1 MTVTLTIPADI
12 QPLLE
17 EKAAQRGQALP
28 DYLLTLAEA
37 DIYESWQSEEDR
49 EEEVAILK
57 ERIQDRLSGEK
68 GILLED
74 YWAGVMA
81 KRQARVNTPAPEMAA

>member
-1 MTVTLTIPADI
+1 MTVTLTIPPDM

-17 EKAAQRGQALP
+17 ERAARSGQAVP
-28 DYLLTLAEA
+28 DYLLALTGAALYDE
-37 DIYESWQSEEDR
+37 WQSEEDR
-49 EEEVAILK
+49 EEETAILE

-74 YWAGVMA
+74 YWSGVLA
-81 KRQARVNTPAPEMAA
+81 KRQDRANAPAPEMAA

>member
-1 MTVTLTIPADI
+1 MTVTLTIPPDM

-37 DIYESWQSEEDR
+37 DIYEGWQSEEDR
-49 EEEVAILK
+49 EEEIAILK

-68 GILLED
+68 GVLLED

-81 KRQARVNTPAPEMAA
+81 KRAARKQQQVAQATA

>member
-1 MTVTLTIPADI
+1 MTVTLTIPPDM

-17 EKAAQRGQALP
+17 EKAAQRGQAVP

-37 DIYESWQSEEDR
+37 DIYEDWQSEEDR
-49 EEEVAILK
+49 EEEIAILK
-57 ERIQDRLSGEK
+57 ERVQDRLSGEK
-68 GILLED
+68 GISLED

-81 KRQARVNTPAPEMAA
+81 KRQARVNAPTPEMAA

>member
-1 MTVTLTIPADI
+1 MTVTLEIPPEMEAV
-12 QPLLE
+12 LE
-17 EKAAQRGQALP
+17 EKAAQYGQALP

-37 DIYESWQSEEDR
+37 DIYEGWQSEEDR
-49 EEEVAILK
+49 EEEIALLN

-81 KRQARVNTPAPEMAA
+81 KRQARVNEPTSEMAA